1 MNCAPEVRV
10 TGVPPLGLMIPR
22 LTVAKLACSPKAIR
36 EPSGDQTGSLP
47 VAPATCRRERR
58 AVGDR
63 GVDLFQVGEG
73 DLAAVG
79 RPARMHA
86 VFGDDQ
92 RGGGGAVRVRDLDLV
107 VRFGAAED
115 EGEPGAVRGP
125 DRFLERDT
133 AREVGHLD
141 RQVESLFRRF
151 GFHHEEV
158 SRAPADPEVRDERHL
173 LAVGRPDRLFVDA
186 RFPVVGEVGHRR
198 RVRRIEQTD
207 VEFAAVVGDFVR
219 RERRRS
225 AGRRK
230 ARRREDAE
238 EEQLGQPGRRHENSP

>member
-10 TGVPPLGLMIPR
+10 TGVPPLELMIPR
-22 LTVAKLACSPKAIR
+22 LTVAKVACSPKAIR

-47 VAPATCRRERR
+47 AAPGTAVGSR

-73 DLAAVG
+73 DLGAVG

-86 VFGDDQ
+86 VFGDDE

-107 VRFGAAED
+107 VRFGVAED

-125 DRFLERDT
+125 DRFLERDI

-151 GFHHEEV
+151 GFHHE
-158 SRAPADPEVRDERHL
+158 
-173 LAVGRPDRLFVDA
+173 
-186 RFPVVGEVGHRR
+186 
-198 RVRRIEQTD
+198 
-207 VEFAAVVGDFVR
+207 
-219 RERRRS
+219 
-225 AGRRK
+225 
-230 ARRREDAE
+230 
-238 EEQLGQPGRRHENSP
+238 